1 MQAYSERYEAALT
14 LAARAHRTQLRKVGD
29 VPYIVH
35 PVHVSAILLRHGF
48 SEDVVIAGLLHDVI
62 EDQNISLKRIQAGFG
77 PAIAEIVAA
86 LTERKKEAGVDRPW
100 EARKQELLEQ
110 VRGASSEAV
119 AVKAA
124 DALHSA
130 RGLASDLRC
139 EGPKIWSSFSRGPEP
154 SLGHYRR
161 VATLVR
167 ERLGAHPLASE
178 LDDAVVDLAWAIAE
192 AGGN

>member
-62 EDQNISLKRIQAGFG
+62 EDQDVSLERIEADFG

-100 EARKQELLEQ
+100 DGSLPAGREVPR
-110 VRGASSEAV
+110 RGSTPLRIALTVAAV
-119 AVKAA
+119 LVLAA
-124 DALHSA
+124 Y
-130 RGLASDLRC
+130 LRA
-139 EGPKIWSSFSRGPEP
+139 IVSR
-154 SLGHYRR
+154 S
-161 VATLVR
+161 
-167 ERLGAHPLASE
+167 
-178 LDDAVVDLAWAIAE
+178 
-192 AGGN
+192 